1 MEEKKWYPRAR
12 TSVSTSRNKVIFLQ
26 NLDLPVSEQK
36 SLNKKNIVS
45 TRQKVGFD

>member
-12 TSVSTSRNKVIFLQ
+12 TSVSTSRNKVIFQ

-36 SLNKKNIVS
+36 SLNEKNIVS